1 MNRLVKKAL
10 WAGMLVALPL
20 SSQAKSWT
28 LKECID
34 YALQNNI
41 QLNKLTIQRQSAHED
56 VLGSKA
62 ALLPSLSASTSQS
75 FGYTPWV
82 ESGVGSDGYSRVSI
96 DKTYYNGS
104 YSIGAQWT
112 VWDGNKNHNTVKLT
126 NSPKSA
132 LPSTL
137 PRRPAPSRNRSY
149 STMSRSSTS
158 QKP

>member
-112 VWDGNKNHNTVKLT
+112 VWDGNKNHNTVKL
-126 NSPKSA
+126 NKLAEERAALDSA
-132 LPSTL
+132 
-137 PRRPAPSRNRSY
+137 
-149 STMSRSSTS
+149 S

>member
-56 VLGSKA
+56 V
-62 ALLPSLSASTSQS
+62 
-75 FGYTPWV
+75 
-82 ESGVGSDGYSRVSI
+82 
-96 DKTYYNGS
+96 
-104 YSIGAQWT
+104 
-112 VWDGNKNHNTVKLT
+112 
-126 NSPKSA
+126 
-132 LPSTL
+132 
-137 PRRPAPSRNRSY
+137 
-149 STMSRSSTS
+149 
-158 QKP
+158 